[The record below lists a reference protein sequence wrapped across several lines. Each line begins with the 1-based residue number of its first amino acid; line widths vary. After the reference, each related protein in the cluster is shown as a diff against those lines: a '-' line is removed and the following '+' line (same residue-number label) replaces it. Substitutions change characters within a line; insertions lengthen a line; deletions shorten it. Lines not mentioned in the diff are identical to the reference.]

1 MARVEGGVIRSR
13 PMPISIQPIR
23 PEHVPPAA
31 KICFE
36 AFGALQDRH
45 GVERDFD
52 SIETAG
58 MVVGMFA
65 SRPDF
70 AGFVAI
76 DDDGRTL
83 LGSNF
88 LGFSDPV
95 AGVGPIT
102 VRPDAQSR
110 GVGKL
115 LMLAVM
121 DEAARR
127 GIAQVRLMQEA
138 INTTS
143 LSLYTKLGFDWRE
156 ACALMR
162 PAPAPADDPRARP
175 VTEADLP
182 AIAAISAR
190 YYHAPRV
197 NEVAG
202 FLRMQLPGAILR
214 RDGREVGYFFPGLLG
229 HGFAETPDDMAA
241 LITHA
246 ARHAPPPLLRMI
258 LPLSQHALHR
268 ALLARGCRTIKL
280 FNYMTTGDYRAPEGA
295 WMPCI
300 GM

>member
-1 MARVEGGVIRSR
+1 MAITL
-13 PMPISIQPIR
+13 QPIR
-23 PEHVPPAA
+23 PDQIPEASR
-31 KICFE
+31 ICFE
-36 AFGALQDRH
+36 AFGSLQDRH

-52 SIETAG
+52 SVETAG
-58 MVVGMFA
+58 LVVGMFA
-65 SRPDF
+65 SRPDY
-70 AGFVAI
+70 AGFVAL
-76 DDDGRTL
+76 DDDGRTV

-88 LGFSDPV
+88 LGFSDAV

-127 GIAQVRLMQEA
+127 GITRVRLMQEA

-156 ACALMR
+156 ACSLMR
-162 PAPAPADDPRARP
+162 PAAAPVDDPRARP
-175 VTEADLP
+175 VMEADLP
-182 AIAAISAR
+182 AIAAISTR
-190 YYHAPRV
+190 QYHASRV

-202 FLRMQLPGAILR
+202 FLRMQLPGFLLR
-214 RDGREVGYFFPGLLG
+214 RDGRDVGYFFPGLLG

-246 ARHAPPPLLRMI
+246 ARHAPPPFLKML
-258 LPLSQHALHR
+258 LPLSQSDLHR
-268 ALLARGCRTIKL
+268 VLLERGCRTIKL
-280 FNYMTTGDYRAPEGA
+280 LNYMSTGEYRAPTGA